1 VHKARPKPAPAR
13 PKVRLSGP
21 PVHQRLDLTICFGLA
36 LAILIVFAQ
45 VRHFDFISLDDPMDV
60 SRNVH
65 VQAGLT
71 LDSIKWACTAVI
83 SSNWIPATALSHVID
98 GQFFGMDAGMHHLVN
113 VFFHLLASVML
124 FLALQRAS
132 RARWPSAFVAFLFA
146 MHPLHV
152 ESVAW
157 VAERKD
163 VLCAFFWFLALY
175 AYLRYAECP
184 SVRRYLLVVAA
195 FCLSL
200 LSKPMAVTFPFTL
213 LLLDVW
219 PLRRTQIPKMLW
231 EKVPLI
237 AVSAASS
244 FVTFF
249 VQKGSGA
256 VQSYPLALRIENAL
270 VSYLAYI
277 GQMFWPAGLAVIY
290 PYPHSIMGWQA
301 AAALTTII
309 GVSVLAVAWWRVR
322 PYFVTGW
329 FWYLGTMVPVIG
341 LVQVGAQSRADRYT
355 YIPMV
360 GLFILLAWGA
370 GEIIERRPGTKA
382 AFTTA
387 AAVCCVACVALT
399 WTQLGYWENSV
410 TLFEHTI
417 AVTADNWAAQGDL
430 AVDLMEKGRKAES
443 ITHFE
448 EAVRIRP
455 DWVDAQN
462 NLGGLLADTPGRA
475 AEAIPHLE
483 AALRLRPDLLQA
495 HYNLAAALSK
505 IPGKQSEF
513 IVQLEAIQRIHPDPG
528 IAKAIEV
535 LRARSKQP

>member
-1 VHKARPKPAPAR
+1 
-13 PKVRLSGP
+13 
-21 PVHQRLDLTICFGLA
+21 
-36 LAILIVFAQ
+36 
-45 VRHFDFISLDDPMDV
+45 MDV

-71 LDSIKWACTAVI
+71 LDSVKWALTAVI
-83 SSNWIPATALSHVID
+83 SSNWIPLTALSHVID
-98 GQFFGMDAGMHHLVN
+98 GQLFGMDAGMHHLVN
-113 VFFHLLASVML
+113 VFFHVLASVML
-124 FLALQRAS
+124 FLALQRAT
-132 RARWPSAFVAFLFA
+132 RARWLCAFVAFLFA

-175 AYLRYAECP
+175 SYLRYAECP
-184 SVRRYLLVVAA
+184 SVRRYLLIVAA

-219 PLRRTQIPKMLW
+219 PLRRTQIPKILW

-244 FVTFF
+244 LVTFF

-256 VQSYPLALRIENAL
+256 VQPYPLALRAENAL

-290 PYPHSIMGWQA
+290 PYPHSIMNWQA
-301 AAALTTII
+301 VAALITII
-309 GVSVLAVAWWRVR
+309 GVSALAAAWWRIR

-341 LVQVGAQSRADRYT
+341 LVQVGVQSRADRYT
-355 YIPMV
+355 FIPMV

-370 GEIIERRPGTKA
+370 AEIVEQWPGTKA
-382 AFTTA
+382 AIATT
-387 AAVCCVACVALT
+387 AAVCCVACVAVT
-399 WTQLGYWENSV
+399 WTQLEYWENSL

-417 AVTADNWAAQGDL
+417 AVTQDNWAAQGDL
-430 AVDLMEKGRKAES
+430 AVDLMEKGRKTES
-443 ITHFE
+443 IAHFE
-448 EAVRIRP
+448 EAVRIKP

-513 IVQLEAIQRIHPDPG
+513 LAQLEAIQRIHPDPG
-528 IAKAIEV
+528 IARAIGV